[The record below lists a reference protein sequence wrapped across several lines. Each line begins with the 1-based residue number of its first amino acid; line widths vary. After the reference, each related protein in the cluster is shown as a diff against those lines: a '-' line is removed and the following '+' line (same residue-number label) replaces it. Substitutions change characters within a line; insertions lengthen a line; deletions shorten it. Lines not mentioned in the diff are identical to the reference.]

1 MLHSP
6 TLHSGRRRL
15 CLVFCITYILA
26 CLCISIPSLPILL
39 LGRILGGT
47 STSILFSAFESWLI
61 SSSTSLGLP
70 PADLSTI
77 MGRATLVNGLVATA
91 AGVVSN
97 WLVKKSGGNY
107 VSPFGASAVLLG
119 LGWVVIRA
127 WWAENYGA
135 GGGGTASGG
144 VVESDLFQVK
154 RLGKAWNIVRQGK
167 ALISLNS

>member
-1 MLHSP
+1 
-6 TLHSGRRRL
+6 
-15 CLVFCITYILA
+15 
-26 CLCISIPSLPILL
+26 
-39 LGRILGGT
+39 
-47 STSILFSAFESWLI
+47 
-61 SSSTSLGLP
+61 
-70 PADLSTI
+70 